1 MGDYCWMLYR
11 DDANH
16 PYKRKSYAKQFKF
29 FSLELVLIAV
39 LSGTVPRL
47 KANIFHMCYSE
58 KYFC

>member
-1 MGDYCWMLYR
+1 MIIAGCCTVMMQTIHTNG
-11 DDANH
+11 NH
-16 PYKRKSYAKQFKF
+16 MPNSFKF